1 MLGNVS
7 VAPTLPVVDM
17 ERAKRFYHEKLG
29 LKVLNESP
37 AGTVFECGNGTTL
50 LIYQRGATKADHT
63 AAGFQFTDS
72 AAFDAAVSGLKDL
85 GVVFEDY
92 EHARHQD
99 GGRHRHHGAPEGR
112 LAQGHRGE
120 HPGSGVHGLSGATS
134 VAHTLSTTLIT
145 SSCWCS

>member
-92 EHARHQD
+92 DMPDIKTVD
-99 GGRHRHHGAPEGR
+99 GIATMGPLKGAWLKDTEGNILG
-112 LAQGHRGE
+112 LAYMG
-120 HPGSGVHGLSGATS
+120 
-134 VAHTLSTTLIT
+134 
-145 SSCWCS
+145 